1 MNTSSPI
8 IKKIA
13 LLLAVLLCVLGT
25 GFLTGTLLL
34 GSPGAPQV
42 QQRSQLEL
50 SKRFT
55 RNVTNSLSDALRE
68 VPSVTLTIDVQKEYW
83 LSDEDL
89 VAPEPNPDCYGF
101 ASSPAE
107 LEPVIEQAAEL
118 LDGQSLVFDTQVT
131 ISPDSEIVYYL
142 DETIFVITWKEMYGD
157 REYAFSE
164 VKIQHPSQFR
174 RFLSGGTYGSGVL
187 YTATDM
193 AASVNAVTASSAD
206 YYAYRPFGNTVH
218 NGAVMRC
225 GDKLLDTC
233 YIDTQGD
240 LHLIRAGQ
248 MTEKEQIE
256 AYIKENN
263 IRFSLAFGPILL
275 ENGELIAN
283 YYYPIG
289 EVTRAYSRAALCQQG
304 PLHYVLVTAN
314 YGGADIVRFAQTL
327 QAKGI
332 LTAYTLDGGQT
343 ATIVTG
349 DQLINRVD
357 YGGQREISDII
368 YFATA
373 IPNGG

>member
-1 MNTSSPI
+1 MKLTPI
-8 IKKIA
+8 IPDLTQFPGEFHS
-13 LLLAVLLCVLGT
+13 LL
-25 GFLTGTLLL
+25 
-34 GSPGAPQV
+34 SGAP
-42 QQRSQLEL
+42 
-50 SKRFT
+50 
-55 RNVTNSLSDALRE
+55 
-68 VPSVTLTIDVQKEYW
+68 
-83 LSDEDL
+83 
-89 VAPEPNPDCYGF
+89 
-101 ASSPAE
+101 
-107 LEPVIEQAAEL
+107 
-118 LDGQSLVFDTQVT
+118 VFDSSC
-131 ISPDSEIVYYL
+131 SPE
-142 DETIFVITWKEMYGD
+142 
-157 REYAFSE
+157 
-164 VKIQHPSQFR
+164 
-174 RFLSGGTYGSGVL
+174 
-187 YTATDM
+187 
-193 AASVNAVTASSAD
+193 ASV
-206 YYAYRPFGNTVH
+206 
-218 NGAVMRC
+218 
-225 GDKLLDTC
+225 C